1 MGGWCLEP
9 GVGDVGAAQEEEP
22 KAGGQGRGAAECRE
36 VVVAHGRAPVEG
48 ERGEALHA
56 RHPLEVDARRHLRRQ
71 HQTCTTRRSTKGQRH
86 HHCNAMAVMVGTA
99 QVVAVAAEVLQ
110 EAVEAIGRLSELG
123 PLARWLLLGGR
134 VVVVVV
140 VVRAGGG
147 EVEEVEAGADEGVEA
162 VAHLGQAH
170 AVGQE
175 RQPPD
180 DFPPQLVR
188 QMRQLGRW

>member
-1 MGGWCLEP
+1 MN
-9 GVGDVGAAQEEEP
+9 V
-22 KAGGQGRGAAECRE
+22 R
-36 VVVAHGRAPVEG
+36 
-48 ERGEALHA
+48 
-56 RHPLEVDARRHLRRQ
+56 
-71 HQTCTTRRSTKGQRH
+71 
-86 HHCNAMAVMVGTA
+86 VGTA

-140 VVRAGGG
+140 RVVRAGGG
-147 EVEEVEAGADEGVEA
+147 EVEEAEAGADEGVEA
-162 VAHLGQAH
+162 VAHLGQPH

-180 DFPPQLVR
+180 DLPPQLVR
-188 QMRQLGRW
+188 QVRQLGR

>member
-1 MGGWCLEP
+1 MT
-9 GVGDVGAAQEEEP
+9 V
-22 KAGGQGRGAAECRE
+22 R
-36 VVVAHGRAPVEG
+36 
-48 ERGEALHA
+48 
-56 RHPLEVDARRHLRRQ
+56 
-71 HQTCTTRRSTKGQRH
+71 
-86 HHCNAMAVMVGTA
+86 VGTA

-140 VVRAGGG
+140 VVVVRARGGG
-147 EVEEVEAGADEGVEA
+147 EVEEAEAGADEGVEA

-180 DFPPQLVR
+180 DLPPQLVR
-188 QMRQLGRW
+188 QVRQLGR